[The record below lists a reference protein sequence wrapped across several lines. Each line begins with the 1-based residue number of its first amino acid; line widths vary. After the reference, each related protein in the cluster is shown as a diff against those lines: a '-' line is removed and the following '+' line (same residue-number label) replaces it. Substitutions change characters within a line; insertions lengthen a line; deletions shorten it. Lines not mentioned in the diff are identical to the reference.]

1 MDLKENY
8 MANFTYKR
16 TTEDKVTIKGML
28 SEDATIVTVSDKD
41 EDKDV
46 LVKDYLEKF
55 ANGYVEITIK
65 NKSEDDLAN
74 KE

>member
-1 MDLKENY
+1 